1 MSMNNKFIVGLYDD
15 EETLLKAVRKIRQ
28 KGIRIHDVLTPFPV
42 HGLEAALGM
51 KDSRLHT
58 VGFIVG
64 LCGCL
69 FAFSFMTW
77 VFTTDYPIN
86 FGGKPYFSWPSFIPI
101 TFEFTVL
108 SASVTMFLVFLARC
122 GLYPGKK
129 NRIYDERIT
138 DDMFAMTFAV
148 DNATP
153 EEMEKITEV
162 LQETGVKE
170 IKKKDFTQ
178 EEY

>member
-1 MSMNNKFIVGLYDD
+1 MNNKFIIALYDD
-15 EETLLKAVRKIRQ
+15 EEVLLAAVRKIRQ
-28 KGIRIHDVLTPFPV
+28 KGLKIYDVLTPFPV
-42 HGLEAALGM
+42 HGLEAAMGL

-58 VGFIVG
+58 VGFIAG
-64 LCGCL
+64 LCGCI

-77 VFTTDYPIN
+77 VFTSNYPIN

-108 SASVTMFLVFLARC
+108 SASITMTIAFLARC

-129 NRIYDERIT
+129 NRIFDERIT

-148 DNATP
+148 DNAT
-153 EEMEKITEV
+153 EEEIEKISAALE
-162 LQETGVKE
+162 ETGVKE
-170 IKKKDFTQ
+170 IMKKDFT
-178 EEY
+178 EEE

>member
-1 MSMNNKFIVGLYDD
+1 MNNKFIIALYDD
-15 EETLLKAVRKIRQ
+15 EEVLLAAVRKIRQ
-28 KGIRIHDVLTPFPV
+28 KGIKIYDVLTPFPV
-42 HGLEAALGM
+42 HGLEAAMGL

-58 VGFIVG
+58 VGFIAG
-64 LCGCL
+64 LCGCI

-77 VFTTDYPIN
+77 VFTSNYPIN

-108 SASVTMFLVFLARC
+108 SASITMTIAFLARC

-129 NRIYDERIT
+129 NRIFDERIT

-148 DNATP
+148 DNAT
-153 EEMEKITEV
+153 EEEIEKISAALE
-162 LQETGVKE
+162 ETGVKE
-170 IKKKDFTQ
+170 IKKKDFT
-178 EEY
+178 EEE